1 MQFKTDSIKKILV
14 IRYRSIGDIL
24 LCNPT
29 LAGLR
34 RRFPG
39 AKIHLLIDDIF
50 EEILYNNPNVDRLV
64 LNRRHKEN
72 SGLKS
77 DLETIKEIRSEKY
90 DLVVDLQTGPRGA
103 ITTLLSGAKIRAGHP
118 YRLRNR
124 LCYNMYAEKA
134 SPDDHSWRIQFRTV
148 RPFGADWPKKPELF
162 LDVPDKAIESARGR
176 LNKAGLM
183 FDRPIVLLHPGARV
197 QVKRWPAVKLGLLSR
212 WLVDEKLC
220 AVVLTGSEADR
231 DEIKAIRKASGY
243 ALPFFTDLGL
253 LELAALLKISNM
265 VVCNDSGPMHMAGA
279 LNTPM
284 VALFGPSDPTLWT
297 PLGSPSITI
306 SCAPMECMPCDQN
319 NCVREG
325 DHCMT
330 HIEIDEVKL
339 AIERLGVLT

>member
-1 MQFKTDSIKKILV
+1 MRFNTDSINKILV

-34 RRFPG
+34 RRFPR

-50 EEILYNNPNVDRLV
+50 KEILYDNPNVDRLV
-64 LNRRHKEN
+64 LNRRNKTD

-77 DLETIKEIRSEKY
+77 DLETIKAIRKEKY

-103 ITTLLSGAKIRAGHP
+103 ITTALSGAKIRAGHP

-124 LCYNMYAEKA
+124 LCYNMYAQEA
-134 SPDDHSWRIQFRTV
+134 SPDDHSWRIQFRTI
-148 RPFGADWPKKPELF
+148 RPFGADWPKIPELF
-162 LDVPDKAIESARGR
+162 LGIPDNAMESARDR
-176 LNKAGLM
+176 MNKSGLM

-197 QVKRWPAVKLGLLSR
+197 HVKKWPAVKLGLLAR

-220 AVVLTGSEADR
+220 AVILAGSQNDS
-231 DEIKAIRKASGY
+231 DEIKAIRKAAGY
-243 ALPFFTDLGL
+243 ALPFFTDLRL
-253 LELAALLKISNM
+253 SELAALIKISDM
-265 VVCNDSGPMHMAGA
+265 IVCNDSGPMHMAGA
-279 LNTPM
+279 LNIPT
-284 VALFGPSDPTLWT
+284 VALFGPSDPLLWA
-297 PLGSPSITI
+297 PLGNPSITI

-319 NCVREG
+319 NCIREG

-330 HIEIDEVKL
+330 HIEIEEVKL
-339 AIERLGVLT
+339 AVNRLNVLV